1 MGMKYPQEWDR
12 HIYKWEKS
20 DDGNTDDWTFDFV
33 SDIVKQRLNE
43 IISWNTDDG
52 WFEHD
57 HRLRN
62 KIKPKN
68 LYQDKYR
75 KDESSLFNLVHKILY
90 FPDNHDEDGERIDNY
105 REWNCLYEYFLSH
118 KQYDDVCLEK
128 FPSYW
133 VTDYRYDEDEMKL
146 IKDPNYRRMNDFLI
160 RIYEDVFE
168 FVERH
173 EIMDHYGIE

>member
-1 MGMKYPQEWDR
+1 MS
-12 HIYKWEKS
+12 WEKL
-20 DDGNTDDWTFDFV
+20 DDGNTDEFTFDFV
-33 SDIVKQRLNE
+33 TEELIDRLGE
-43 IISWNTDDG
+43 IIGFNTEG
-52 WFEHD
+52 WFEHN

-90 FPDNHDEDGERIDNY
+90 FPDNHNQYTGERIDED
-105 REWNCLYEYFLSH
+105 REWNCLYEYFLSP
-118 KQYDDVCLEK
+118 KQYEDVCEEK

-146 IKDPNYRRMNDFLI
+146 IKDPNYRKMNDFLI
-160 RIYEDVFE
+160 RIYEEVFQH
-168 FVERH
+168 VEQH

>member
-1 MGMKYPQEWDR
+1 MS
-12 HIYKWEKS
+12 WEKL
-20 DDGNTDDWTFDFV
+20 DDGDTSEKTFEFV
-33 SDIVKQRLNE
+33 SEIVKQRMNE
-43 IISWNTDDG
+43 IIGWGNDDR

-57 HRLRN
+57 HRMRN

-90 FPDNHDEDGERIDNY
+90 FHDQHDEN
-105 REWNCLYEYFLSH
+105 REWNCLYEYFLSP
-118 KQYDDVCLEK
+118 KQYEDVCEEK

-173 EIMDHYGIE
+173 EIMDHYGIV

>member
-1 MGMKYPQEWDR
+1 MG
-12 HIYKWEKS
+12 WEKL
-20 DDGNTDDWTFDFV
+20 DDGNTDEFTFLFV
-33 SDIVKQRLNE
+33 TEQVTDRLDE
-43 IISWNTDDG
+43 IIGFNTEG
-52 WFEHD
+52 WFEHN

-90 FPDNHDEDGERIDNY
+90 FPDNHDEDGERIDEF
-105 REWNCLYEYFLSH
+105 REWNCLYEYFLSP
-118 KQYDDVCLEK
+118 KQYDDVCEEK

-160 RIYEDVFE
+160 RIYEEVFQH
-168 FVERH
+168 VEQH

>member
-1 MGMKYPQEWDR
+1 MG
-12 HIYKWEKS
+12 WEKL
-20 DDGNTDDWTFDFV
+20 DDGNTDEFTFDFV
-33 SDIVKQRLNE
+33 TEQLIDRLDDI
-43 IISWNTDDG
+43 IGFNTEG
-52 WFEHD
+52 WFEHN

-90 FPDNHDEDGERIDNY
+90 FPDNHDEDGERIDEF
-105 REWNCLYEYFLSH
+105 REWNCLYEYFLSP
-118 KQYDDVCLEK
+118 KQYDDVCEEK

>member
-1 MGMKYPQEWDR
+1 MG
-12 HIYKWEKS
+12 WEKL
-20 DDGNTDDWTFDFV
+20 DDGNTDEFTFDFV
-33 SDIVKQRLNE
+33 TEQLIDRLDDI
-43 IISWNTDDG
+43 IGFNTEG
-52 WFEHD
+52 WFEHN

-90 FPDNHDEDGERIDNY
+90 FPDNHDEDGERIDEF
-105 REWNCLYEYFLSH
+105 REWNCLYEYFLSP
-118 KQYDDVCLEK
+118 KQYDDVCEEK

-160 RIYEDVFE
+160 RIYEEVFQH
-168 FVERH
+168 VEQH

>member
-20 DDGNTDDWTFDFV
+20 DDGDTSDWTFDFV
-33 SDIVKQRLNE
+33 TDIVKQRLDE
-43 IISWNTDDG
+43 IIGFNTKG
-52 WFEHD
+52 WFQHN

-62 KIKPKN
+62 KIKVKN

-90 FPDNHDEDGERIDNY
+90 FHDQHDEN

-133 VTDYRYDEDEMKL
+133 VTDYRYDEDERKL

-160 RIYEDVFE
+160 RIYEDVFL

-173 EIMDHYGIE
+173 EIMDHYGIQ

>member
-1 MGMKYPQEWDR
+1 MG
-12 HIYKWEKS
+12 WEKL
-20 DDGNTDDWTFDFV
+20 DDGNTDEFTFDFV
-33 SDIVKQRLNE
+33 NEQLIDRLDE
-43 IISWNTDDG
+43 IIGFNTEG
-52 WFEHD
+52 WFEHN

-75 KDESSLFNLVHKILY
+75 KDESSLFNLIHKILY
-90 FPDNHDEDGERIDNY
+90 FPDNHDEDGERIDEF
-105 REWNCLYEYFLSH
+105 REWNCLYEYFLSP
-118 KQYDDVCLEK
+118 KQYEDVCEEK

-160 RIYEDVFE
+160 MIYEDVFE

-173 EIMDHYGIE
+173 EIMDHYGIQ

>member
-1 MGMKYPQEWDR
+1 MS
-12 HIYKWEKS
+12 WEKL
-20 DDGNTDDWTFDFV
+20 DDGDTSEKTFEFV
-33 SDIVKQRLNE
+33 SEIVKQRMNE
-43 IISWNTDDG
+43 IIGWGNDDR

-57 HRLRN
+57 HRMRN

-90 FPDNHDEDGERIDNY
+90 FHDQHDEN
-105 REWNCLYEYFLSH
+105 REWNCLYQYFLSP
-118 KQYDDVCLEK
+118 KQYEDVCEEK

-160 RIYEDVFE
+160 RIYEDIFE

-173 EIMDHYGIE
+173 EIMDHYGIV

>member
-1 MGMKYPQEWDR
+1 MS
-12 HIYKWEKS
+12 WEKL
-20 DDGNTDDWTFDFV
+20 DDGNTDEFTFDFV
-33 SDIVKQRLNE
+33 TEELIDRLDDI
-43 IISWNTDDG
+43 IGFNTEG
-52 WFEHD
+52 WFEHN

-90 FPDNHDEDGERIDNY
+90 FPDNHDPYTGERIDED
-105 REWNCLYEYFLSH
+105 REWNCLYEYFLSP
-118 KQYDDVCLEK
+118 KQYEDVCEEK

-146 IKDPNYRRMNDFLI
+146 IKDPNYRKMNDFLI
-160 RIYEDVFE
+160 RIYEEVFQH
-168 FVERH
+168 VEQH
-173 EIMDHYGIE
+173 EIMDHYGIQ

>member
-1 MGMKYPQEWDR
+1 MS
-12 HIYKWEKS
+12 WEKL
-20 DDGNTDDWTFDFV
+20 DDGDTSEKTFEFV
-33 SDIVKQRLNE
+33 SEIVKQRMNE
-43 IISWNTDDG
+43 IIGWGNDDR

-57 HRLRN
+57 HRMRN

-90 FPDNHDEDGERIDNY
+90 FHDQHDEN
-105 REWNCLYEYFLSH
+105 REWNCLYEYFLSP
-118 KQYDDVCLEK
+118 KQYEDVCEEK

-160 RIYEDVFE
+160 RIYEEVFQH
-168 FVERH
+168 VEQH
-173 EIMDHYGIE
+173 EIMDHYGIQ

>member
-1 MGMKYPQEWDR
+1 MS
-12 HIYKWEKS
+12 WEKL
-20 DDGNTDDWTFDFV
+20 DDGDTSEKTFEFV
-33 SDIVKQRLNE
+33 SEIVKQRMNE
-43 IISWNTDDG
+43 IIGWGNDDR

-57 HRLRN
+57 HRMRN

-90 FPDNHDEDGERIDNY
+90 FHDQHDEN
-105 REWNCLYEYFLSH
+105 REWNCLYQYFLSP
-118 KQYDDVCLEK
+118 KQYEDVCEEK

-173 EIMDHYGIE
+173 EIMDHYGIQ

>member
-1 MGMKYPQEWDR
+1 MG
-12 HIYKWEKS
+12 WEKL
-20 DDGNTDDWTFDFV
+20 DDGNTDEFTFLFV
-33 SDIVKQRLNE
+33 TDIVKYRLDE
-43 IISWNTDDG
+43 IIGFNTEG
-52 WFEHD
+52 WFEHN

-68 LYQDKYR
+68 LCQDKYR
-75 KDESSLFNLVHKILY
+75 KDESSLFNLVHNILY
-90 FPDNHDEDGERIDNY
+90 FHDQHDEN

-133 VTDYRYDEDEMKL
+133 VTDYRYDEDERKL

-160 RIYEDVFE
+160 RIYEEVFE

-173 EIMDHYGIE
+173 EIMDHYGIQ

>member
-1 MGMKYPQEWDR
+1 MS
-12 HIYKWEKS
+12 WEKL
-20 DDGNTDDWTFDFV
+20 DDGDTSEKTFEFV
-33 SDIVKQRLNE
+33 SEIVKQRMNE
-43 IISWNTDDG
+43 IIGWGNDDR
-52 WFEHD
+52 WFEHN
-57 HRLRN
+57 HRMRN

-90 FPDNHDEDGERIDNY
+90 FHDQHDEN
-105 REWNCLYEYFLSH
+105 REWNCLYQYFLSP
-118 KQYDDVCLEK
+118 KQYKDVCEEK

-173 EIMDHYGIE
+173 EIMDHYGIV

>member
-1 MGMKYPQEWDR
+1 MS
-12 HIYKWEKS
+12 WEKL
-20 DDGNTDDWTFDFV
+20 DDGDTSEKTFEFV
-33 SDIVKQRLNE
+33 SEIVKQRMNE
-43 IISWNTDDG
+43 IIGWGNDDR

-57 HRLRN
+57 HRMRN

-90 FPDNHDEDGERIDNY
+90 FHDQHDEN
-105 REWNCLYEYFLSH
+105 REWNCLYEYFLSP
-118 KQYDDVCLEK
+118 KQYEDVCEEK

-168 FVERH
+168 FVRQH